1 MLNRIT
7 TTPKVTHV

>member
-7 TTPKVTHV
+7 AGCTNFP